1 MTMRNLSKYWAMLKM
16 QLVNSL
22 AYPSELVWR
31 SLAIVIFLWIFAQLW
46 RVTFATAGTT
56 TIGGLSLHDTLWY
69 LMLAETIEL
78 SRPRLSHSIAET
90 VRDGSIAYLL
100 NKPYD
105 FLLYQMITNLGE
117 SLFRMTLN
125 TLFGGATVWL
135 LVGPPPEARG
145 WALTAI
151 AVLGAWSINFCIGAL
166 IGLTAF
172 LVEDVTPFEWIYQK
186 MIFIL
191 GGMLI
196 PLDFYPH
203 WLQTISRALPFS
215 YAMYGPARL
224 FVTPDL
230 TRFAGLLAGQVFWIL
245 ILAGALV
252 LVYQRGARRL
262 AINGG

>member
-1 MTMRNLSKYWAMLKM
+1 MTMLNLRKYWAMLQT

-22 AYPSELVWR
+22 AYPAELIWR
-31 SLAIVIFLWIFAQLW
+31 SLAIVLFLWIFTQLW
-46 RVTFATAGTT
+46 RVTFANAGTA

-78 SRPRLSHSIAET
+78 SRPRLARSIAEA

-100 NKPYD
+100 NKPYN
-105 FLLYQMITNLGE
+105 FLLYQMSINLGE

-125 TLFGGATVWL
+125 ALFGGATVWM

-145 WALTAI
+145 WPLTAV
-151 AVLGAWSINFCIGAL
+151 AVLGAWLINFCIGAL
-166 IGLTAF
+166 IGLAAF
-172 LVEDVTPFEWIYQK
+172 LVEDVTPFEWILQK

-196 PLDFYPH
+196 PLDFYPR
-203 WLQTISRALPFS
+203 WLQTIARALPFS

-230 TRFAGLLAGQVFWIL
+230 TRFAGLMLGQGIWIL
-245 ILAGALV
+245 VLGGTLV
-252 LVYQRGARRL
+252 LANQRGMRRL